1 MRASEVAGRSIVISA
16 LIAALLPRPS
26 LATVIIDNGLG
37 PPNPGNVIS
46 TFVPE
51 SVYVQSNTTAELVAG
66 GQVGDQVGERFES
79 FDTSTIL
86 MSGGFVFDD
95 IFAHD
100 SSHVLMTGGSTTSG
114 LLAEDSATVL
124 LAAGIVGTHLELL
137 NFSFATV
144 TGGLI
149 GGCIIAHGSSM
160 VEVTGGSIDCIV
172 ADSDPD
178 SFDPAVLITLVG
190 TGFMV
195 NGVPVPFGPI
205 TPEYGDEGTISGTLV
220 SGETIDAI
228 FRRNSSL
235 TEIVLAPE
243 PSTAG
248 LVGLGLIGIGMLRRS
263 NRVS

>member
-1 MRASEVAGRSIVISA
+1 MRAFAVASRSILISTLISA
-16 LIAALLPRPS
+16 FSPTAS
-26 LATVIIDNGLG
+26 LATAIINNGLG
-37 PPNPGNVIS
+37 PPNPANVIS

-51 SVYVQSNTTAELVAG
+51 SVYVQSNTTVELVAG
-66 GQVGDQVGERFES
+66 GQVGDEVGERFES

-137 NFSFATV
+137 NFSFGTV

-149 GGCIIAHGSSM
+149 GGCIIAHGSST
-160 VEVTGGSIDCIV
+160 VEVSGGSVDCIV

-178 SFDPAVLITLVG
+178 SADPAVVITLVG

-195 NGVPVPFGPI
+195 NGVPAPLGPI
-205 TPEYGDEGTISGTLV
+205 PSEYGDEGTISGTLA
-220 SGETIDAI
+220 SGETINAI

-235 TEIVLAPE
+235 QEIVLVPE
-243 PSTAG
+243 PSSAA
-248 LVGLGLIGIGMLRRS
+248 LVILGLLSIGLLQRTI
-263 NRVS
+263 RVS